1 MHILDILDI
10 ILSQTSREKV
20 YQLNQELSTLQPKHD
35 QLLEDNKNLT
45 DQNQKKDEKLTTTEQ
60 LLHSANITIQTL
72 KSEVTETL
80 AAQKRLQTE
89 NVRLEQVFYVIC

>member
-1 MHILDILDI
+1 MHTLDILDI
-10 ILSQTSREKV
+10 ILSQISREKV
-20 YQLNQELSTLQPKHD
+20 YQLNQELSTLQPKYD

-45 DQNQKKDEKLTTTEQ
+45 NQNEEKDEKLTTTEQ

-72 KSEVTETL
+72 KSEVTEPL

-89 NVRLEQVFYVIC
+89 NVRLEQVFYVVC

>member
-72 KSEVTETL
+72 KSEVTETM

>member
-1 MHILDILDI
+1 MHTLDILDI
-10 ILSQTSREKV
+10 ILSQISREKV
-20 YQLNQELSTLQPKHD
+20 YQLNQELSTLQPKYD

-45 DQNQKKDEKLTTTEQ
+45 NQNEEKDEKLTTTEQ

-89 NVRLEQVFYVIC
+89 NVRLEQVFYVVC